1 MPQINLIPEVLYE
14 PNQPY
19 HYLYDNIPLRN
30 ILARISLVNIQAD
43 KNATMLLGTAGTAG
57 SIANRLD
64 ESLNEDGSLR
74 AASIDESMHNIAYHA
89 DGTDD
94 AGVEYVRM
102 TGVERSKLSL
112 VESGANLLT
121 IQVGEE
127 GPIESGNVEL
137 RSSATIFFD
146 LEAPNVVRA
155 HSSFP
160 PDVAHRHVYDVE
172 PAHQSLGYSSSSS
185 SSGPDWR
192 NFKTTLLGTAYVEG
206 SLRVY
211 INGVR
216 IGSGVRVPVF
226 SGSSTPSSWV
236 LFSVSSESPE
246 EGKFSLNTAVP
257 IPNNNI
263 RIDFDMVVPSVNP
276 FPSSSSSSSSSSPS
290 S

>member
-19 HYLYDNIPLRN
+19 HYLYDNIPLKN

-43 KNATMLLGTAGTAG
+43 TNARMLMGTAG
-57 SIANRLD
+57 SVGSLSDRLD
-64 ESLNEDGSLR
+64 VSLGADGSLK
-74 AASIDESMHNIAYHA
+74 A
-89 DGTDD
+89 DALDD
-94 AGVEYVRM
+94 AMHSIAHHEDGEKDGVEYVRM
-102 TGVERSKLSL
+102 RADERSKLLL
-112 VESGANLLT
+112 VENGANLLT
-121 IQVGEE
+121 IQVGDE

-172 PAHQSLGYSSSSS
+172 PAHQSLGTSSS
-185 SSGPDWR
+185 SSGPDWQ
-192 NFKTTLLGTAYVEG
+192 NFKTTSLGTAYVEG

-226 SGSSTPSSWV
+226 SGSSTPSSWT
-236 LFSVSSESPE
+236 LFSVISESPE
-246 EGKFSLNTAVP
+246 DGEFSLNTAVP

-276 FPSSSSSSSSSSPS
+276 FSSSSSSSS
-290 S
+290 